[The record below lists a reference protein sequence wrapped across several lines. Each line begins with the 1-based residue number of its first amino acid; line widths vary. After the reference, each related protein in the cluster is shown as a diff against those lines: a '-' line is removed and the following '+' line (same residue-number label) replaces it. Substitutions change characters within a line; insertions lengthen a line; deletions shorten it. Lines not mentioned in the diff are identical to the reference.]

1 MEDGDNEQVLTVRC
15 TMEHGKLFKTL
26 CICGSHDFDLSV
38 GCLLLRECIISF
50 H

>member
-1 MEDGDNEQVLTVRC
+1 
-15 TMEHGKLFKTL
+15 
-26 CICGSHDFDLSV
+26 V